1 MAINPTRDQPLV
13 PSSGSERS
21 QPVQNGG
28 EGRAL
33 RPRGGT
39 DAAGTS
45 PAPASSTGASPG
57 ISSVASSGSVAGPGA
72 VTGDQ
77 RATRAEPIEDDFQK
91 IVDQATDRARSDR
104 PNAPRGSFL
113 DILV

>member
-1 MAINPTRDQPLV
+1 MAINPTRNQPLV
-13 PSSGSERS
+13 PSPGSERS

-33 RPRGGT
+33 RPRGG
-39 DAAGTS
+39 AE
-45 PAPASSTGASPG
+45 SPG
-57 ISSVASSGSVAGPGA
+57 SSAGSSAVSSVASSGAVAGPGSVA
-72 VTGDQ
+72 GDQ
-77 RATRAEPIEDDFQK
+77 RSVRAEPIEDDFQQV
-91 IVDQATDRARSDR
+91 IDQATDRARSDR

>member
-1 MAINPTRDQPLV
+1 
-13 PSSGSERS
+13 
-21 QPVQNGG
+21 
-28 EGRAL
+28 
-33 RPRGGT
+33 
-39 DAAGTS
+39 
-45 PAPASSTGASPG
+45 
-57 ISSVASSGSVAGPGA
+57 VAGPGA